1 MNRPFFR
8 SSIIEIENEYSKR
21 NIGENIEDI
30 VYELSFR
37 NSRRA
42 KKLYNM
48 IKNSKNKIEQSTN
61 NKDYKFSYI
70 KKKDVNEIKDEL
82 NTLISNDDDIIQ
94 IDDE

>member
-21 NIGENIEDI
+21 SIGENIEDI

-37 NSRRA
+37 SSRRA